1 MAQCQVCECRG
12 AAREPEIELCCA
24 ETSSEMDVPC
34 LRGQPHHRKSTGM
47 LLPLWLVDLD
57 DVFGKHNLASIITL
71 ERGDVISTG
80 TPASVGYGRKP
91 QL

>member
-1 MAQCQVCECRG
+1 
-12 AAREPEIELCCA
+12 
-24 ETSSEMDVPC
+24 
-34 LRGQPHHRKSTGM
+34 M
-47 LLPLWLVDLD
+47 LLPLWLVDRD